1 MFHTRTLKTHK
12 NQTRFLYYFL
22 VLLMAVFK
30 AFIASLLISLLLLQ
44 LVAADQLVTSASKR
58 KGTAPPAKIDCGGA
72 CAARCRLSSRPHLC
86 KRACGTCCAR
96 CNCVPPGTAGNQEM
110 CPCYASLTT
119 HGGRRKCP

>member
-1 MFHTRTLKTHK
+1 
-12 NQTRFLYYFL
+12 
-22 VLLMAVFK
+22 MAISK
-30 AFIASLLISLLLLQ
+30 ALIASLLISLLLIQ
-44 LVAADQLVTSASKR
+44 LVEADQLVTSASKE
-58 KGTAPPAKIDCGGA
+58 GDPPNKIDCGGA
-72 CAARCRLSSRPHLC
+72 CTARCRLSSRPHLC